1 MMRKSNIFHLS
12 ILSHRFFLLL
22 NNHRKFDSHGQS
34 IAPYIRSYI
43 DAGIKYI
50 GGCCHVNPDQIRTI
64 RDIID
69 EYTSSK

>member
-1 MMRKSNIFHLS
+1 MRKSKHTIIFYLS
-12 ILSHRFFLLL
+12 ILSHGVFLN
-22 NNHRKFDSHGQS
+22 NNHREFNNHGQL

-69 EYTSSK
+69 EYTS